1 MSTSD
6 NINNTNN
13 MTNDNV
19 SVSLPQSN
27 NCEEME
33 HYHDYGDLKDLIR
46 SSGLKFDM
54 SRIDNAYQYAY
65 EAHKDQRRVSGLPYI
80 LHPVSVAYILVGLG
94 MDTDSIIAALLHDVV
109 EDTEITLEEV
119 SSKFGSDIALLID
132 GLTKLAKI
140 KYSNREEQQAENL
153 RKMLIAMSNDI
164 RVIIIKLADRLH
176 NMRTIDCMRE
186 QKRRD
191 IALETMEVYAP
202 IAHRLGITAVK
213 EEMEDL
219 SLRYLDPVGY
229 AEIEAELNKTAKD
242 RESFIADLKEEIL
255 ERSRDAIEDIYISG
269 RVKSIH
275 SIYRKTFMKGKT
287 IEEIYDIFAVR
298 VIVNTVTDCYNV
310 LGIIHDIY
318 KPIPNRFKDY
328 ISTPKPNMY
337 QSLHTTVM
345 SHRGIPFEVQIRTW
359 DMHHTAEYGIAAH
372 WKYKAGVGSKDG
384 DTLDDHLTW
393 VRKILETQ
401 KDSVDATDLVS
412 TIKTDLNPNE
422 VFVFTP
428 KGDVIN
434 LPAGS
439 TVIDLA
445 YAIHSAVGNSMVG
458 AKVDRRIVPID
469 RPLKTGE
476 IVEIITQKEA
486 QGPKRDW
493 LKIVRTSEA
502 RSKIRSWFKK
512 ERREENIAEGKAE
525 FERELKKNGI
535 VIPENE
541 LEGFLQQVNL
551 KIQVNSLDDFYA
563 AIGYGGIQLWKIMP
577 RLRDLYQKLYVKPN
591 AEFTPPKTTEHPAR
605 KKVGSGVIVEG
616 MDDVLIKFSR
626 CCNPVPGD
634 EIIGFITRGYGVSIH
649 NCNCKN
655 VPQDIS
661 KTEEPDRWVNAH
673 WENSVREVFQ
683 TSLEIIGVDRTG
695 FLADVSNQLSAMH
708 IMIRT
713 LNCRELPDGMAIINV
728 TIDVTDTGH
737 LKTVVARLNTIS
749 GITSVSRK

>member
-1 MSTSD
+1 MSID
-6 NINNTNN
+6 INENCVD
-13 MTNDNV
+13 MTYYNDY
-19 SVSLPQSN
+19 
-27 NCEEME
+27 EK
-33 HYHDYGDLKDLIR
+33 LKELMA
-46 SSGLKFDM
+46 SSGYKFDM
-54 SRIDNAYQYAY
+54 ERIDKAYQFALA
-65 EAHKDQRRVSGLPYI
+65 AHKDQRRVSGLPYI
-80 LHPVSVAYILVGLG
+80 LHPTSVACILVGLG

-109 EDTEITLEEV
+109 EDTEYTLEDV
-119 SSKFGSDIALLID
+119 TKLFGSDIALLID

-176 NMRTIDCMRE
+176 NMRTIGCMKE

-191 IALETMEVYAP
+191 KALENMEVYAP

-229 AEIEAELNKTAKD
+229 KEIEDELNNTAHD
-242 RESFIADLKEEIL
+242 RDEFIASLKEEIL
-255 ERSRDAIEDIYISG
+255 ERSRETIDNVYISG

-275 SIYRKTFMKGKT
+275 SIYRKTFMKGKG
-287 IEEIYDIFAVR
+287 IDEIYDIFAVR
-298 VIVNTVTDCYNV
+298 VIVDSVIDCYNV

-337 QSLHTTVM
+337 QSLHTTVIN
-345 SHRGIPFEVQIRTW
+345 HRGIPFEVQIRTW

-372 WKYKAGVGSKDG
+372 WKYKAGVGGKNG
-384 DTLDDHLTW
+384 DSLDEHLSW
-393 VRKILETQ
+393 VRKMLDIQ
-401 KDSVDATDLVS
+401 KEADDATDIVS

-434 LPAGS
+434 LPSGA

-445 YAIHSAVGNSMVG
+445 YTIHSAVGNSMIG

-469 RPLKTGE
+469 YQLKTGE
-476 IVEIITQKEA
+476 IVEILTQKEG

-493 LKIVRTSEA
+493 LKIVKTSEA

-512 ERREENIAEGKAE
+512 ERREENIAEGQLE
-525 FERELKKNGI
+525 FDKELRKNGI
-535 VIPENE
+535 QIPEKD
-541 LEGFLQQVNL
+541 LQDFLSKVNL
-551 KIQVNSLDDFYA
+551 KIQISSLDDFYA
-563 AIGYGGIQLWKIMP
+563 AVGYGGIQLWKIMP
-577 RLRDLYQKLYVKPN
+577 RIRELYQKLYGKQQ
-591 AEFTPPKTTEHPAR
+591 TEVPVVQENPQTR

-634 EIIGFITRGYGVSIH
+634 DIIGFITRGYGVSIH
-649 NCNCKN
+649 KCGCTN
-655 VPQDIS
+655 VPADVS
-661 KTEEPDRWVNAH
+661 RAEEPDRWVSAH
-673 WENSVREVFQ
+673 WEHTVKEVFQ
-683 TSLEIIGVDRTG
+683 TSLEIIGQDRTG
-695 FLADVSNQLSAMH
+695 FLADVSNQLSALH
-708 IMIRT
+708 IMIRS
-713 LNCRELPDGMAIINV
+713 LNCKELPKGMAIINV
-728 TIDVTDTGH
+728 TIDVTDTAH
-737 LKTVVARLNTIS
+737 LRSVMTRLSTIR
-749 GITSVSRK
+749 GITSVTRR

>member
-1 MSTSD
+1 MNISENNNITSV
-6 NINNTNN
+6 NEQE
-13 MTNDNV
+13 NV
-19 SVSLPQSN
+19 
-27 NCEEME
+27 CADMK
-33 HYHDYGDLKDLIR
+33 HYRDYGDLKELIK
-46 SSGLKFDM
+46 SSGLKFNM
-54 SRIDNAYQYAY
+54 ERIEKAYQYAY

-109 EDTEITLEEV
+109 EDTDTTLEEI
-119 SSKFGSDIALLID
+119 SKDFGPDIALLID
-132 GLTKLAKI
+132 GLTKLSKI

-229 AEIEAELNKTAKD
+229 AEIEAELNKTAGD
-242 RESFIADLKEEIL
+242 RDSFISDLKDEIL

-298 VIVNTVTDCYNV
+298 IIVNTLTDCYNV
-310 LGIIHDIY
+310 LGFIHDIY

-337 QSLHTTVM
+337 QSLHTTVV

-372 WKYKAGVGSKDG
+372 WKYKAGVGSKGG
-384 DTLDDHLTW
+384 DSLDEHLSW

-469 RPLKTGE
+469 YPLKTGE
-476 IVEIITQKEA
+476 IVEILTQKEA

-512 ERREENIAEGKAE
+512 ERREENISEGKAE

-535 VIPENE
+535 NIPDNE
-541 LEGFLQQVNL
+541 LEEFLGKVNL
-551 KIQVNSLDDFYA
+551 KIQVNNLDDFYA

-577 RLRDLYQKLYVKPN
+577 RIRDLYQKLYVKQNTEFVPSAS
-591 AEFTPPKTTEHPAR
+591 AEQSKR

-634 EIIGFITRGYGVSIH
+634 DIIGFITRGYGVSIH
-649 NCNCKN
+649 KCNCKN
-655 VPQDIS
+655 VPEDIE
-661 KTEEPDRWVNAH
+661 KTEHPERWVSAH

-683 TSLEIIGVDRTG
+683 TSLEIIGMDRTG

-713 LNCRELPDGMAIINV
+713 LNCRELPGGVGVINV

-737 LKTVVARLNTIS
+737 LKTVIARLNTIR
-749 GITSVSRK
+749 GITSVTRK

>member
-6 NINNTNN
+6 NINNINN
-13 MTNDNV
+13 VNNENIPV
-19 SVSLPQSN
+19 NNPQSN
-27 NCEEME
+27 SCEEME

-46 SSGLKFDM
+46 SCGLKFDM
-54 SRIDNAYQYAY
+54 ERIDNAYQYAY

-119 SSKFGSDIALLID
+119 STKFGADIALLID

-229 AEIEAELNKTAKD
+229 AEIEAELNKTSKD

-255 ERSRDAIEDIYISG
+255 ERSRDAIENIYISG

-541 LEGFLQQVNL
+541 LEGFLNQVNL

-591 AEFTPPKTTEHPAR
+591 TDFTPPKTTEQPAR

-634 EIIGFITRGYGVSIH
+634 DIIGFITRGYGVSIH
-649 NCNCKN
+649 KCNCKN
-655 VPQDIS
+655 VPQDVS
-661 KTEEPDRWVNAH
+661 KAEEPARWVNAH

>member
-1 MSTSD
+1 MS
-6 NINNTNN
+6 
-13 MTNDNV
+13 
-19 SVSLPQSN
+19 LEN
-27 NCEEME
+27 NCVDMT
-33 HYHDYGDLKDLIR
+33 HYNDYEKLVELMKN
-46 SSGLKFDM
+46 SGYKFDFE
-54 SRIDNAYQYAY
+54 RIDKAYHFALD
-65 EAHKDQRRVSGLPYI
+65 AHKDQRRVSGLPYI
-80 LHPVSVAYILVGLG
+80 LHPTSVACILVGLG

-109 EDTEITLEEV
+109 EDTDYTLEDV
-119 SSKFGSDIALLID
+119 TKLFGADIALLID

-176 NMRTIDCMRE
+176 NMRTIGCMKE

-191 IALETMEVYAP
+191 KALENMEVYAP

-229 AEIEAELNKTAKD
+229 AEIEEELNNTAHD
-242 RESFIADLKEEIL
+242 REEFIAALKEEIM
-255 ERSRDAIEDIYISG
+255 ERSMKTIDKVYISG

-287 IEEIYDIFAVR
+287 IDEIYDIFAVR
-298 VIVNTVTDCYNV
+298 VIVDSVIDCYNV
-310 LGIIHDIY
+310 LGVIHDIY

-337 QSLHTTVM
+337 QSLHTTVIN
-345 SHRGIPFEVQIRTW
+345 HRGIPFEVQIRTW

-372 WKYKAGVGSKDG
+372 WKYKAGVGGKNG
-384 DTLDDHLTW
+384 DSLDEHLSW
-393 VRKILETQ
+393 VRKMLETQ
-401 KDSVDATDLVS
+401 KDAVDATDIVS

-434 LPAGS
+434 LPHGA

-445 YAIHSAVGNSMVG
+445 YTIHSAIGNSMIG

-469 RPLKTGE
+469 YQLKTGE
-476 IVEIITQKEA
+476 IVEILTQKEG

-493 LKIVRTSEA
+493 LKIVKTSEA

-512 ERREENIAEGKAE
+512 ERREENIQEGQLE
-525 FERELKKNGI
+525 FERELRKNSM
-535 VIPENE
+535 VIPEKE
-541 LEGFLQQVNL
+541 LPDFLSKVNL
-551 KIQVNSLDDFYA
+551 KIQVNNLEDFYA

-577 RLRDLYQKLYVKPN
+577 RIRELYQKIYGKH
-591 AEFTPPKTTEHPAR
+591 TPDTVVVPTATAPDRH

-634 EIIGFITRGYGVSIH
+634 DIIGFITRGYGVSIH
-649 NCNCKN
+649 KCGCTN
-655 VPQDIS
+655 VPKNI
-661 KTEEPDRWVNAH
+661 EEAAEPDRWVSAR
-673 WENSVREVFQ
+673 WEDSLREVFQ
-683 TSLEIIGVDRTG
+683 TSLEIIGMDRTG
-695 FLADVSNQLSAMH
+695 FLADVSNQLSSLH
-708 IMIRT
+708 IMIKS
-713 LNCRELPDGMAIINV
+713 LNCRELPKGMAIINV

-737 LKTVVARLNTIS
+737 LKSIISRLSNIK
-749 GITSVSRK
+749 GITSITRR